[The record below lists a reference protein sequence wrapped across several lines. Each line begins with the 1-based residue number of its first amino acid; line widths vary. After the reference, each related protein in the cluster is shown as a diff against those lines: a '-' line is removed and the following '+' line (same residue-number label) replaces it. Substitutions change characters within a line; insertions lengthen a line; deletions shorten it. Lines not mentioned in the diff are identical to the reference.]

1 MPTTLHA
8 LKTYRRSKEI
18 WSEYPGGGWSTN
30 RPVSPKLAD
39 SERGEVN
46 VTALTDYF
54 ARLLVKGN
62 SGDIKKGL
70 TILEESHLIEVRSV
84 FDEIERRWDLGF
96 DKSGFSSDVQNN
108 LGMSLASVRE
118 WYAAGMPLE

>member
-8 LKTYRRSKEI
+8 LTTYRRSKEI
-18 WSEYPGGGWSTN
+18 WLAHGGRGWTTN

-39 SERGEVN
+39 SESGEVN
-46 VTALTDYF
+46 MTELTDYF

-84 FDEIERRWDLGF
+84 FDEIERRWALGF

-118 WYAAGMPLE
+118 WYAAGMRLE